1 MYYLLGR
8 ELNIVTLPWAY
19 FVLADPLPESD
30 PEYSP
35 INRFQ
40 NYWGYEID
48 MLKTAA
54 KHFNFTYTLNQPEA
68 GVWTMQSA
76 KIW

>member
-1 MYYLLGR
+1 MYLFLGR
-8 ELNIVTLPWAY
+8 ELNIVTIPWAY
-19 FVLADPLPESD
+19 FVLADPRPETD

-35 INRFQ
+35 INKFQ

-54 KHFNFTYTLNQPEA
+54 KHFNFTYTLNQPIA
-68 GVWTMQSA
+68 GAWSSF
-76 KIW
+76 IN